1 MPQPRFLID
10 ELLRLMRGK
19 SLDERS
25 GQRMI
30 AHVVQGR
37 VVDHVVGVAG
47 TQQVEEVQ
55 TTLAARRASDRTDR
69 QVLAR
74 HERIVLARVAPSPKF
89 SAPPDYAPITSG
101 VAS

>member
-10 ELLRLMRGK
+10 ELPLLMRGK

-37 VVDHVVGVAG
+37 AVDHIVGVTG

-55 TTLAARRASDRTDR
+55 TTLAARRAEPG
-69 QVLAR
+69 
-74 HERIVLARVAPSPKF
+74 ERVVADLLVWT
-89 SAPPDYAPITSG
+89 APDGIDVPE
-101 VAS
+101 